1 MHQAVAPDHHAAVRR
16 AHHPNCYVCRNDRR
30 TGLGV
35 TYLQR
40 TSGEVVAEVDCPQDW
55 EGYTGLV
62 HGGIISSLVDGAMT
76 NCLFAKGI
84 VAVTADLHVRYRHP
98 LELGQRA
105 LVRAEVVRS
114 SHPLYVLKSTIHQND
129 RLCITATGKF
139 MHQRLERHA
148 PR

>member
-1 MHQAVAPDHHAAVRR
+1 MHQAVAPDRHADVRR
-16 AHHPNCYVCRNDRR
+16 ARHPNCYVCAADRD
-30 TGLGV
+30 TGLGI
-35 TYLQR
+35 TYVQR
-40 TSGEVVAEVDCPQDW
+40 PSGDVVADVDCPEDW

-62 HGGIISSLVDGAMT
+62 HGGIISTLVDGAMT

-98 LELGQRA
+98 VELGQRA

-114 SHPLYVLKSTIHQND
+114 SPPLFVLKATIHQNH

-139 MHQRLERHA
+139 MQQRLERQT
-148 PR
+148 PL